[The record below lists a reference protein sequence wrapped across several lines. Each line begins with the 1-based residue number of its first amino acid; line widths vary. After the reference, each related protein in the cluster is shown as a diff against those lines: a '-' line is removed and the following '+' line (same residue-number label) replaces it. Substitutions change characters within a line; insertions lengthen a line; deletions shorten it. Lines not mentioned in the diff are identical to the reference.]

1 MSLELLG
8 PQTDSENLFEL
19 MQLPLGSR
27 STFTLW
33 SFHIAMEH
41 GPFIDDLR
49 IYHTYIHV
57 YIYYIHMCIYRI
69 YLDCTS
75 LTW

>member
-57 YIYYIHMCIYRI
+57 YIYIYTCAHI
-69 YLDCTS
+69 VFILIVPP
-75 LTW
+75 

>member
-57 YIYYIHMCIYRI
+57 YIYILYTHVHIS
-69 YLDCTS
+69 YLS
-75 LTW
+75 